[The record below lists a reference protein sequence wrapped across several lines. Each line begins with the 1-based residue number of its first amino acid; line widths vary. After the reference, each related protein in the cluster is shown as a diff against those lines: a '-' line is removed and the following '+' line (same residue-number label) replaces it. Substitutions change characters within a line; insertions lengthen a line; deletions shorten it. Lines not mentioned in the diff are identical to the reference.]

1 MAQIIAFPQHR
12 VTRVLTD
19 TLPAGASPYEEAIF
33 HVRSLRAQRDATT
46 PAERKHHIA
55 LIGLE
60 WWEGE
65 LARIVAHHNHAAQER
80 R

>member
-12 VTRVLTD
+12 TTRVLTD
-19 TLPAGASPYEEAIF
+19 TVPAGASPYEEAIF

-46 PAERKHHIA
+46 PAELKHHTA
-55 LIGLE
+55 LIGLN

-65 LARIVAHHNHAAQER
+65 LSKIVAGRDTAKEGR
-80 R
+80 